1 MTVNSVFEEDLPKYG
16 ALLND
21 IEHELENISEVVKKV
36 DSSIENE
43 LSNHKDG
50 VELFGLKV
58 TLNLLLHSYAPRT
71 PA

>member
-21 IEHELENISEVVKKV
+21 IDHELDQISEVVKKV
-36 DSSIENE
+36 DSSIDNE

-50 VELFGLKV
+50 LDLFGLKV
-58 TLNLLLHSYAPRT
+58 CFSSNLLLISY
-71 PA
+71 

>member
-21 IEHELENISEVVKKV
+21 IDHELDQISEVVKKV
-36 DSSIENE
+36 DSSIDNE

-50 VELFGLKV
+50 LDLFGLKV
-58 TLNLLLHSYAPRT
+58 CLWNTFFFLTND
-71 PA
+71 

>member
-21 IEHELENISEVVKKV
+21 IDHELDQITEVVKKV
-36 DSSIENE
+36 DSSIDNE

-50 VELFGLKV
+50 LDLFGLKV
-58 TLNLLLHSYAPRT
+58 CL
-71 PA
+71 